1 MVGQQR
7 VTAKSN
13 EIPALRT
20 LLASYDLDAVVVTAD
35 ALHTQTTTAAWLR
48 ERGAH
53 YLLTVKKN
61 QPTLYQQL
69 QKLPWKNI
77 PALAWSDHSHGRRV
91 CRRVKTATAPAWIS
105 FPGASQVVQV
115 HRTRFKRN
123 TQGEKVRSSETVYLL
138 CSLPSDQ
145 AQPHQIAA

>member
-1 MVGQQR
+1 M
-7 VTAKSN
+7 
-13 EIPALRT
+13 PWL
-20 LLASYDLDAVVVTAD
+20 
-35 ALHTQTTTAAWLR
+35 TQTTTAAWLR

-77 PALAWSDHSHGRRV
+77 PTLAWSDRGHGRRIR
-91 CRRVKTATAPAWIS
+91 RRVKVAAAPTWIT

-123 TQGEKVRSSETVYLL
+123 TQGAKVRSSETVHLL
-138 CSLPSDQ
+138 CSLPSNQ
-145 AQPHQIAA
+145 AQPHQTAAWLQGHWRIESLHWLLSTKYA